1 MKFEYDPNADALYVR
16 LSEEKVIESEQV
28 QPGIVLDFNEAGQVG
43 GIEVLAASKRAE
55 PTPIKH
61 AA

>member
-16 LSEEKVIESEQV
+16 LSEEKIMESEQV
-28 QPGIVLDFNEAGQVG
+28 QPGIVLDFNEAGQVV